1 MGCGNSKEKLEDEM
15 LDLKISRIEVQM
27 ERYNQMQLLKEKNGI
42 NVKSPDIPDYL
53 DPKFAVNQTKRNSIS
68 TNIKEVKNNPADR
81 RRRRSKSFKTKRDSV
96 VSNSK
101 NSKNAEAERRRS
113 KRSKSVAIKFGKIDE
128 NDTNA
133 KALKAKR
140 RSIVL
145 EKANKV

>member
-42 NVKSPDIPDYL
+42 NVKSPDIPGYL

-68 TNIKEVKNNPADR
+68 TNIKEVKNNLGD
-81 RRRRSKSFKTKRDSV
+81 RRRSKSFKTKRDSV
-96 VSNSK
+96 VSISKSSK
-101 NSKNAEAERRRS
+101 NVDADRRRS
-113 KRSKSVAIKFGKIDE
+113 KRSKSVAIKFAKIDE

-140 RSIVL
+140 RSIII
-145 EKANKV
+145 EKTNKA

>member
-68 TNIKEVKNNPADR
+68 TNIKEVKNNPAE
-81 RRRRSKSFKTKRDSV
+81 RRRSKSFKTKRDSV

-101 NSKNAEAERRRS
+101 NSKNAEVERRRS

-128 NDTNA
+128 NDTND

-140 RSIVL
+140 RTIIL

>member
-42 NVKSPDIPDYL
+42 VVKAPEIPDYL
-53 DPKFAVNQTKRNSIS
+53 DKNFAVNHTKRNSIS
-68 TNIKEVKNNPADR
+68 TNIKEVKPNPDGT
-81 RRRRSKSFKTKRDSV
+81 RRRSKSFKTKRDSV

-101 NSKNAEAERRRS
+101 NSKNPDTEKRSS
-113 KRSKSVAIKFGKIDE
+113 KRSKSVAIKFANIDE
-128 NDTNA
+128 NDPNA
-133 KALKAKR
+133 KILKAKR

-145 EKANKV
+145 TKKE

>member
-68 TNIKEVKNNPADR
+68 TNIKEVKNNPAE
-81 RRRRSKSFKTKRDSV
+81 RRRSKSFKTKRDSV

-101 NSKNAEAERRRS
+101 NFKNIEAERRRS

>member
-53 DPKFAVNQTKRNSIS
+53 DPKFEVNQTKRNSIS
-68 TNIKEVKNNPADR
+68 TNIKEVKNNLGD
-81 RRRRSKSFKTKRDSV
+81 RRRSKSFKTKRDSV
-96 VSNSK
+96 VSISKSSK
-101 NSKNAEAERRRS
+101 NVDADRRRS

-128 NDTNA
+128 NDTND

-140 RSIVL
+140 RTIIL

>member
-68 TNIKEVKNNPADR
+68 TNIKEVKNNLGD
-81 RRRRSKSFKTKRDSV
+81 RRRSKSFKTKRDSV

-101 NSKNAEAERRRS
+101 NVEADRRRS
-113 KRSKSVAIKFGKIDE
+113 KRSKSVAIKFAKIDE

-140 RSIVL
+140 RSIIL
-145 EKANKV
+145 EKTNKA

>member
-68 TNIKEVKNNPADR
+68 TNIKEVKNNLGD
-81 RRRRSKSFKTKRDSV
+81 RRRSKSFKTKRDSV

-101 NSKNAEAERRRS
+101 NSKNLATEKRSS
-113 KRSKSVAIKFGKIDE
+113 KRSKSVAIKFANIDE
-128 NDTNA
+128 NDPNA
-133 KALKAKR
+133 KILKAKR

-145 EKANKV
+145 TKKE

>member
-68 TNIKEVKNNPADR
+68 TNIKEVKNNLGD
-81 RRRRSKSFKTKRDSV
+81 RRRSKSFKTKRDSV
-96 VSNSK
+96 ISNSK
-101 NSKNAEAERRRS
+101 SSKNVGADKRRP
-113 KRSKSVAIKFGKIDE
+113 KRSKSVAIKFAKFDE

-145 EKANKV
+145 EKTNKA

>member
-68 TNIKEVKNNPADR
+68 TNIKEVKNNPAE
-81 RRRRSKSFKTKRDSV
+81 RRRSKSFKTKRDSV

-128 NDTNA
+128 NDTND

-140 RSIVL
+140 RTIIL

>member
-68 TNIKEVKNNPADR
+68 TNIKEVKNNPAE
-81 RRRRSKSFKTKRDSV
+81 RRRSKSFKTKRDSV

-133 KALKAKR
+133 KTLKAKR
-140 RSIVL
+140 RTIIL

>member
-68 TNIKEVKNNPADR
+68 TNIKEVKNNPAE
-81 RRRRSKSFKTKRDSV
+81 RRRSKSFKTKRDSV

-140 RSIVL
+140 KTIIL

>member
-68 TNIKEVKNNPADR
+68 TNIKEVKNNPAE
-81 RRRRSKSFKTKRDSV
+81 RRRSKSFKTKRDSV

-101 NSKNAEAERRRS
+101 NSKNAEVERRRS

-140 RSIVL
+140 RTIIL

>member
-1 MGCGNSKEKLEDEM
+1 
-15 LDLKISRIEVQM
+15 
-27 ERYNQMQLLKEKNGI
+27 MQLLKEKNGI

-68 TNIKEVKNNPADR
+68 TNIKEVKNNPAE
-81 RRRRSKSFKTKRDSV
+81 RRRSKSFKTKRDSV

-101 NSKNAEAERRRS
+101 NFKNIEAERRRS

-140 RSIVL
+140 RTIIL

>member
-53 DPKFAVNQTKRNSIS
+53 DPKYAVNQAKRNSIS
-68 TNIKEVKNNPADR
+68 TNIKEVKNNLGD
-81 RRRRSKSFKTKRDSV
+81 RRRSKSFKTKRDSV

-101 NSKNAEAERRRS
+101 NSKNVDADRRRP
-113 KRSKSVAIKFGKIDE
+113 KRSKSVAIKFAKFDE

-140 RSIVL
+140 RSIIL
-145 EKANKV
+145 EKTNKA